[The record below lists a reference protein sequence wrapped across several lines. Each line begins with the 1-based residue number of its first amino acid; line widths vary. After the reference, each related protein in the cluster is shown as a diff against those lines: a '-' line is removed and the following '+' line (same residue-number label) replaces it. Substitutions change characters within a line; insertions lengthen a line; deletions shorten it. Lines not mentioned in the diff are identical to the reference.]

1 MTQHSKPVVTV
12 LTAPGENEP
21 PGMDALRARA
31 EVRFASDEPTLRDTL
46 PGTDVMMVTDFR
58 TEALAAACEEA
69 SVPCTLRLQ
78 PGYDHSYFFI
88 ASFIDEHLRYHAEK
102 LQ

>member
-1 MTQHSKPVVTV
+1 MPAPPTNSFLEAPLGLTYAKTALPIIFVMGMNGLLPV
-12 LTAPGENEP
+12 A
-21 PGMDALRARA
+21 DALFLGHF
-31 EVRFASDEPTLRDTL
+31 VGP
-46 PGTDVMMVTDFR
+46 
-58 TEALAAACEEA
+58 EALAAACEEA

>member
-1 MTQHSKPVVTV
+1 MRGLAGVALLLLGCGAAAAAQ
-12 LTAPGENEP
+12 
-21 PGMDALRARA
+21 DA
-31 EVRFASDEPTLRDTL
+31 
-46 PGTDVMMVTDFR
+46 
-58 TEALAAACEEA
+58 EALAAACEEA